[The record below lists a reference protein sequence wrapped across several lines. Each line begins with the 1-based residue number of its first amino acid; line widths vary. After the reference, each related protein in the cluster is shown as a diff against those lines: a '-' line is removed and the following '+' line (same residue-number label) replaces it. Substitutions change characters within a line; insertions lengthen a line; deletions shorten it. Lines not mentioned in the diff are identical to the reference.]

1 MVTTISSA
9 EILIRAENLNYEYSP
24 EDKKVSRYNNT
35 EFSQD
40 YIIQNNDTLNRKITI
55 TLQEHKINIKINKC
69 VGNMHHCAQTK
80 KNRPITPNNYEDMNI
95 ANEKFKIYCNC
106 LPNGNL
112 IDISKS
118 LDEYKLASKM
128 VNKTILENE
137 SKKWYKLI
145 NNKDS
150 KELWK
155 CVDWKGGFNN
165 KKIETHPNISDLKA
179 HFQNIYSMEDQ
190 LEKSK
195 IEELTTE
202 VYIPT
207 LDYPI
212 GGREIN
218 CKKGGYDFTLPIL
231 QLMISHF
238 LPMSIKLLNGIFYLS
253 YPLKLAC
260 SLIFA
265 IPKRG
270 NLKVPSDFRGIQMLS
285 TICILYDR
293 ILTKV

>member
-1 MVTTISSA
+1 MTDICRRNNVYPINHLKYKEKHFEGDFTYLRNGKKSQIDLVLTNNHGRGDVTLFKILKTNWHVSDHRPIQLKIQM
-9 EILIRAENLNYEYSP
+9 EILIRAENLNYKYSP
-24 EDKKVSRYNNT
+24 EDKKVSRYNKCFNT
-35 EFSQD
+35 EFIED
-40 YIIQNNDTLNRKITI
+40 YIIQNKDTSNREITS
-55 TLQEHKINIKINKC
+55 TLQEHKINIDIDKINKF
-69 VGNMHHCAQTK
+69 VGNMHRCAQTK
-80 KNRPITPNNYEDMNI
+80 KNRPITPNNCEDMNI

-118 LDEYKLASKM
+118 LDEYKLASKI

-165 KKIETHPNISDLKA
+165 RKIETHPNISDLKA
-179 HFQNIYSMEDQ
+179 HFQNIYSTEDQ

-207 LDYPI
+207 LDDPI
-212 GGREIN
+212 DGREIN
-218 CKKGGYDFTLPIL
+218 EP
-231 QLMISHF
+231 
-238 LPMSIKLLNGIFYLS
+238 
-253 YPLKLAC
+253 
-260 SLIFA
+260 
-265 IPKRG
+265 
-270 NLKVPSDFRGIQMLS
+270 
-285 TICILYDR
+285 
-293 ILTKV
+293 

>member
-1 MVTTISSA
+1 MQKYSLEQRT
-9 EILIRAENLNYEYSP
+9 LNYEYSP
-24 EDKKVSRYNNT
+24 EDKKVSRYNKCYNT
-35 EFSQD
+35 GFIED
-40 YIIQNNDTLNRKITI
+40 YIIQNKETL
-55 TLQEHKINIKINKC
+55 HKINIAIDKINKF
-69 VGNMHHCAQTK
+69 VGNMHRCAQTK

-112 IDISKS
+112 IAISKS
-118 LDEYKLASKM
+118 PDEYKLASKM

-155 CVDWKGGFNN
+155 CVDWEGGFNN
-165 KKIETHPNISDLKA
+165 KRIETHPNISDLKA
-179 HFQNIYSMEDQ
+179 YFQNIYSTEDQ

-207 LDYPI
+207 LDDPI
-212 GGREIN
+212 DGREIN
-218 CKKGGYDFTLPIL
+218 EALNDDCKKEGYDFTLPYSTAND
-231 QLMISHF
+231 ISF
-238 LPMSIKLLNGIFYLS
+238 PPNVYKA
-253 YPLKLAC
+253 P
-260 SLIFA
+260 
-265 IPKRG
+265 
-270 NLKVPSDFRGIQMLS
+270 
-285 TICILYDR
+285 
-293 ILTKV
+293 